1 MSEQRSN
8 DGGTA
13 EPGDAND
20 SGAWRASGSS
30 ERILGLWPAA
40 SPPSAFA
47 DDVIDAAAAAA
58 TRGEGRRRTA
68 TRLAA
73 GALAV
78 VVTGAIVLLV
88 RVVAGSH
95 AEPGFGARIAERRE
109 TLRIGE
115 RAVAVA
121 EPGAALA
128 WRVGDAALVEQSRGN
143 VFYRVDRGETPFGV
157 TTPAGRVAVLGTC
170 FRVDVAEGSTTVA
183 VYEGVVSVENE
194 RGRLSVSPGEQAVLS
209 PGRVPI
215 AVPLPWLAA
224 HAQLPPAAPSATP
237 AELLAR
243 ERAYRAQIA
252 ALRGRASELENQ
264 LAVAHRSEAIPDS
277 IEPGRPPTDKYDGF
291 SHDELAWMARKCE
304 LRYDLPGYAYATE
317 FSVKESTAAQL
328 GVSAAEREAIDRIN
342 REGDPKLVEQT
353 KDLYAEITGDRT
365 VADALEP
372 RTLQHEIFLKSRRG
386 DEERATQ
393 RLSAERAGLARP
405 PSSLSGL
412 PPVERLLRLLA
423 ASGDQYEQRLA
434 AVFGAKRAAELRHQ
448 HVGMGLRVQAGCPEN

>member
-8 DGGTA
+8 DPSEA

-30 ERILGLWPAA
+30 ERILGLWPTV
-40 SPPSAFA
+40 SPPSGFA

-58 TRGEGRRRTA
+58 TRGHGRRRT
-68 TRLAA
+68 TPLLAA
-73 GALAV
+73 GVLAV
-78 VVTGAIVLLV
+78 VVAGAIVLLA
-88 RVVAGSH
+88 RTTGSH
-95 AEPGFGARIAERRE
+95 AEPGIGARIAERRE

-128 WRVGDAALVEQSRGN
+128 WRVDGAAQVDQSRGN
-143 VFYRVDRGETPFGV
+143 VFYRVDRAEIPFVV
-157 TTPAGRVAVLGTC
+157 TTPAGRVTVLGTC
-170 FRVDVAEGSTTVA
+170 FRVDVAEGSTTVM
-183 VYEGVVSVENE
+183 VYEGAVSVESE
-194 RGRLSVSPGEQAVLS
+194 LGRVRVSPGEQAVLA
-209 PGRVPI
+209 PGRAPI
-215 AVPLPWLAA
+215 AAPLP
-224 HAQLPPAAPSATP
+224 S
-237 AELLAR
+237 
-243 ERAYRAQIA
+243 IA
-252 ALRGRASELENQ
+252 ALRGRAAELESR
-264 LAVAHRSEAIPDS
+264 LAVAIRSEAIPEA

-291 SHDELAWMARKCE
+291 THEELAWMARNCE
-304 LRYDLPGYAYATE
+304 LRYDIPGYAYVTE
-317 FSVKESTAAQL
+317 YSVKESTAAKL
-328 GVSAAEREAIDRIN
+328 GVSADEREAIDRIN
-342 REGDPKLVEQT
+342 REGDPKLLEQT

-386 DEERATQ
+386 DEERAVQ

-405 PSSLSGL
+405 PSSLSSV

-423 ASGDQYEQRLA
+423 ASGDQYEQRMA
-434 AVFGAKRAAELRHQ
+434 AVLGAKRAAELRHQ